1 MPARALQR
9 ARRAA
14 PFSHA
19 ARLFF
24 ALRAT
29 GGRAVL
35 TQVIKLRLT
44 ARDERR
50 VRDGAAAAGMP
61 ASAYMRQLLRQRP
74 VLPRIDRGLGTRAPD
89 TDDDEPKRLT
99 AFLRIR
105 FTPADRA
112 ELGAHAEA
120 AGMTVA
126 GYVRRR
132 ALGHTVIA
140 ATDEMMIREL
150 RRLGGLVKRVHS
162 ESGGAYSE
170 QTAAALDDLRAAI
183 QRVARRGRNF
193 APGDD

>member
-1 MPARALQR
+1 M
-9 ARRAA
+9 
-14 PFSHA
+14 
-19 ARLFF
+19 
-24 ALRAT
+24 
-29 GGRAVL
+29 L

-74 VLPRIDRGLGTRAPD
+74 VLPRIDRGPGTRAPD
-89 TDDDEPKRLT
+89 TDDDADEPQRLT

-112 ELGAHAEA
+112 ELDAHAEA

-162 ESGGAYSE
+162 ESGGACSE
-170 QTAAALDDLRAAI
+170 QTADVLDDLRAAI
-183 QRVARRGRNF
+183 QRVARRGRNV
-193 APGDD
+193 APGDE